1 MNVDEQA
8 IRAVVT
14 TWIQATARGDLDEVL
29 ELMDEDVVFLG
40 SGRPAMRKADFAANT
55 RAAEAENRIEGS
67 ADIQEVRV
75 FGEWAY
81 CWTQLTVDMKPVGG
95 AAPVRR
101 TGPVLSVFRKTQ
113 SGRWVIFRDANMLAP
128 VK

>member
-1 MNVDEQA
+1 MTVDEQA

-14 TWIQATARGDLDEVL
+14 TWMQATARGDLDEVL

-40 SGRPAMRKADFAANT
+40 AGRPAMRKADFAAAT
-55 RAAEAENRIEGS
+55 RAVEGQSRIEGA
-67 ADIQEVRV
+67 ADVQEVRV
-75 FGEWAY
+75 CGDWAY
-81 CWTQLTVDMKPVGG
+81 CWTQLTVDMQPLGG
-95 AAPVRR
+95 GPPVRR